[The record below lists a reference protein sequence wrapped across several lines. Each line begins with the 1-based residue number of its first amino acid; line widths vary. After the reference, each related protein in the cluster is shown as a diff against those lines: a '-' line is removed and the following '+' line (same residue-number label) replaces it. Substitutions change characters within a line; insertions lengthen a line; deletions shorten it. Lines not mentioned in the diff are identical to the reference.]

1 MNGNNVAADALATLV
16 YPGLAAIC
24 FLWVHIGFARFM
36 RPRRVND
43 ALLTLTAVFA
53 TATFSLLS
61 LSTGLFII
69 LDFLQ
74 VRLAIRLGWL
84 VVLMLA
90 LWFSIEYLR
99 RQHANYR
106 RR

>member
-1 MNGNNVAADALATLV
+1 MNDTITESLATLV
-16 YPGLAAIC
+16 YPGLAAVC
-24 FLWVHIGFARFM
+24 FLWTHIGFARFM
-36 RPRRVND
+36 HSRRVND